1 MRGGSERLSWPAL
14 LNIIVGGISAKRA
27 SHIGPVHV
35 IILLLD
41 RITRINIFSF
51 MVFIVNIIFIEG
63 YVMCLGIILRTLN
76 NRY

>member
-51 MVFIVNIIFIEG
+51 TVFIVNIIFIG
-63 YVMCLGIILRTLN
+63 RNIMCLGIILKTSN
-76 NRY
+76 NKY